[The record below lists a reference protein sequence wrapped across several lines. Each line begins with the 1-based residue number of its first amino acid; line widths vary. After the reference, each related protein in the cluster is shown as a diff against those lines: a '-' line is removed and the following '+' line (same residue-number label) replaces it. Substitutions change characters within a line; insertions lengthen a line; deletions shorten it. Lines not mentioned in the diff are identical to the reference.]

1 MEKISMKLLANPV
14 HLLSLGFGSGLVPR
28 APGTA
33 GTLIGVMLYLVLG
46 KLHWTYYLPLVL
58 LMFIAGIWI
67 CGYTSRALGVA
78 DHPAV
83 VWDEIVGYLVT
94 MTFAPAGWSWV
105 IAGFLAFRVFDIWKP
120 WPIGMIDK
128 KFEGGLGIMMDDLV
142 AAIFSLTMIQIIVYI
157 LDR

>member
-1 MEKISMKLLANPV
+1 
-14 HLLSLGFGSGLVPR
+14 
-28 APGTA
+28 
-33 GTLIGVMLYLVLG
+33 
-46 KLHWTYYLPLVL
+46 
-58 LMFIAGIWI
+58 
-67 CGYTSRALGVA
+67 
-78 DHPAV
+78 
-83 VWDEIVGYLVT
+83 VT